1 MSKGPSVRQNSD
13 HFMLHVGANDLDSG
27 QSQELTAK
35 SITDIAITFRS
46 ENHDVTIS
54 NRIPW
59 NNYFQSK
66 AKKVNAH
73 LARLCKERNFSLI
86 DHAKR
91 IKPTHINRGKLHLNR
106 YASNIFQDTF
116 VQTFSKIIIWYDSE
130 DNIENVDASSSPEKD
145 YKSDSETTVNNVEY
159 SVDLR
164 LLHKKNLNKIIAAHL
179 NINSLANELEF
190 LIQKIEGDID
200 ILMISEAKLDE
211 SFPVGQFLIKGFS
224 TPFWWDRNCHGGGI
238 LLYIRKNI
246 HSTLLYIEENGIEGF
261 HTEESLKNKKKWLLN
276 CSYNTP

>member
-91 IKPTHINRGKLHLNR
+91 IKPTHINHGKLHLNR
-106 YASNIFQDTF
+106 HASNIFQDTF

-145 YKSDSETTVNNVEY
+145 YKSDSETTVNNVDY

-164 LLHKKNLNKIIAAHL
+164 LLHKKNLNKIISAHL
-179 NINSLANELEF
+179 NINSLTN
-190 LIQKIEGDID
+190 
-200 ILMISEAKLDE
+200 
-211 SFPVGQFLIKGFS
+211 
-224 TPFWWDRNCHGGGI
+224 
-238 LLYIRKNI
+238 
-246 HSTLLYIEENGIEGF
+246 
-261 HTEESLKNKKKWLLN
+261 
-276 CSYNTP
+276 